1 MRDTDLDIA
10 FCERYNLISDEYEGV
25 SVTTLPFSVRVINRF
40 IGNGITTVAE
50 LLKTSPSALM
60 KLKGFGKNCLVEV
73 DAFCATLNNDDSIPI
88 VQNKKASLST
98 PDKSP
103 IVISMHRTE
112 PPPCSASSFPTS
124 STTLQAN
131 DNSCMPLIIMVHRLF
146 YPSSC
151 YGHLSHGN
159 TGIVTRDGSRQIG
172 L

>member
-88 VQNKKASLST
+88 VQNKKASLCSSSLFIDHRNEIAVGNFSVFEDMDLSET
-98 PDKSP
+98 EAEMLQRYSWKSR
-103 IVISMHRTE
+103 ISRTRRVMLIQQSDNFQFATIFLKTQKH
-112 PPPCSASSFPTS
+112 PAPCV
-124 STTLQAN
+124 L
-131 DNSCMPLIIMVHRLF
+131 
-146 YPSSC
+146 
-151 YGHLSHGN
+151 
-159 TGIVTRDGSRQIG
+159 
-172 L
+172 